1 MQLYVCRVHKR
12 GVVMRDN
19 RVALEIGYRLEN
31 SDNKTIKINAE
42 VGRGASCIVYDAEY
56 TDSIGAAHNIRLK
69 ECYPAY
75 LLIERKDRG
84 ALIPFDANKEQFQE
98 EKERFNQAYQ
108 RNVTIGNTLGLIN
121 STINS
126 TDIFSCNNTCYSIM
140 ALSEGSDYSKYEDAS
155 LTELLVHMKS
165 LAQLIKKY
173 HDRGYL
179 HLDIKPENV
188 FILPETPEHILL
200 FDFDSVMTKEELALT
215 GRYRLQFSDG
225 FSPPEQIQG
234 KIKKI
239 DTHTDIF
246 AIGALLFF
254 KLFGRKATIEE
265 CRISTSFHFHEMR
278 YFSEK
283 YQPKLFSTLEK
294 FLKNTLSASIIPRW
308 KNMQQVMDC
317 LDALIPLSDIDA
329 IYLVDSFQYH
339 TACFIGRESE
349 IDKMHYIMEKNQLL
363 FLSGIGGIGKT
374 ELAKQYANRYRNEY
388 NTIIFAVFNKD
399 IVSLV
404 NDEILI
410 NHIEKD
416 EKESDIDYFK
426 RKIEILK
433 QIVTDKD
440 LIMIDNFDVDSD
452 ERLETLFCCP
462 CKFIVTSRMDFRDY
476 NYPQITVDRMENIED
491 VLQLFSSYNEII
503 YDAED
508 TIAIEKLVEYVD
520 YHTMTVELIAK
531 YLRVSGE
538 APTLLLECFMQ
549 KEGTT
554 NTKDINV
561 KQRKDHRLRAESVN
575 HHLETL
581 FDVSGFED
589 TEKEVI
595 GSLSLL
601 ANIRI
606 KKQRFEEICP
616 IEHISEKLNQLIKR
630 GWIEYNEKLDKISL
644 HQIIQDL
651 IYKNLRPTAENCPN
665 IVRGI
670 NQYITADTANYI
682 ERRMKQSVLEVFM
695 NRITG
700 SSIPYAK
707 LCLLYGQKDKL
718 DEAEQICLRQEN
730 KEVYDILQRIYRK
743 KIKLISDCED
753 MFESELDL
761 EDYLAEQLK
770 RMEELLDKVIWYC
783 QNYTDNVNYKVKECI
798 DTCSELDHFLADN
811 AWWYSTERNP
821 NIDRIYNKMA
831 DIYDTVTGL
840 LPKTTFAIDEK
851 ERLYKKIRDFYS
863 GEDLGALYR
872 CEFFSNVEKA
882 YWYQE
887 RIDELRAKR
896 NAESA
901 DEFAMDR
908 GGTTYD
914 YTNDVSC
921 SALAQ
926 KYEEEGNYQKAI
938 EYYQKAYKDGDE
950 WYENFIQR
958 IAHVYLKMNQ
968 PEKAI
973 AYLEEI
979 LDRDKENEK
988 NSNAYFAYSSYICID
1003 LIKNLIKLQD
1013 YEKAKIYAL
1022 ELIHYEEPDVYKE
1035 DNSYAVTYVL
1045 AAYYYL
1051 YIIENEPNKKAL
1063 FWQQCIKYY
1072 KMLQNNK
1079 IEEDIFDFIEEY
1091 LIKED
1096 VCFEEIFAILDRID
1110 NYNTKDIKEK
1120 LIVNFI
1126 AKNKN
1131 ANEFDKYHVI
1141 LMIEYAKL
1149 FNEYPYELIKEAES
1163 NCEKAQELYL
1173 EYKLQDKYIQSLLY
1187 ETKAEIMSNDKDY
1200 EYDQVLELKRKC
1212 DYRLLAEQQLQK
1224 AVDDENKVKIWKD
1237 AADSYRYVEHYEMQ
1251 IDCLEK
1257 SLAIIILVLNQYE
1270 FSRFDGDYW
1279 FSMVDL
1285 IRAYIQVGN
1294 FEKAKYNIDN
1304 LYKNAIEF
1312 YKSIGNS
1319 DNSWERIW
1327 NMESIAEFYSECAL
1341 KEKAVNTYLAAM
1353 YIGLEKDSNQ
1363 YEILKDRD
1371 MKINIC
1377 KISES
1382 INCLLEGEIE
1392 NNIIDKVIDLKDT
1405 LVCYRDDYLG
1415 DKNTYDEI
1423 ISKINDHY
1431 QNQEIEF
1438 KK

>member
-1 MQLYVCRVHKR
+1 
-12 GVVMRDN
+12 MRDN
-19 RVALEIGYRLEN
+19 RDALEIGYRLED
-31 SDNKTIKINAE
+31 SDSKTFKINAE

-56 TDSIGAAHNIRLK
+56 TDSIGVIHNIRVK
-69 ECYPAY
+69 ECYPSY
-75 LLIERKDRG
+75 LLMERVKDG
-84 ALIPFDANKEQFQE
+84 TLVPFNTSEADFKTA
-98 EKERFNQAYQ
+98 KERFIQAYQ
-108 RNVTIGNTLGLIN
+108 RNVVIGNTPGFVN

-126 TDIFSCNNTCYSIM
+126 ADIFSYNNTYYSIM
-140 ALSEGSDYSKYEDAS
+140 ALSEGCDYSKYEDLS
-155 LTELLVHMKS
+155 LMELLVHIKS

-188 FILPETPEHILL
+188 FILPETQEHILL
-200 FDFDSVMTKEELALT
+200 FDFDSVMTKEELAST
-215 GRYRLQFSDG
+215 GRYHLPFSDG

-234 KIKKI
+234 KINKI

-254 KLFGRKATIEE
+254 KLFGRKAAIEE
-265 CRISTSFHFHEMR
+265 CRISSSYEFNKMR

-283 YQPKLFSTLEK
+283 YQPKLFHLLEI
-294 FLKNTLSASIIPRW
+294 FFKNTLSASIIPRW
-308 KNMQQVMDC
+308 KHMEQLIDC
-317 LDALIPLSDIDA
+317 LDTLIPLSDIEGV
-329 IYLVDSFQYH
+329 YLIDSFQYN

-349 IDKMHYIMEKNQLL
+349 IDEMHSILKNNQLL
-363 FLSGIGGIGKT
+363 FVSGIGGIGKT
-374 ELAKQYANRYRNEY
+374 ELVKRYANRYRNLY
-388 NTIIFAVFNKD
+388 DTIVFTVFDKN

-410 NHIEKD
+410 NRIEED
-416 EKESDIDYFK
+416 ETESESDYFK

-433 QIVTDKD
+433 QTVTDKD
-440 LIMIDNFDVDSD
+440 LIIIDNFDVDSD
-452 ERLETLFCCP
+452 DNLETLFCCP

-476 NYPQITVDRMENIED
+476 NYQQIMVDRMESIDD
-491 VLQLFSSYNEII
+491 VLNLFFVYNDIA
-503 YDAED
+503 YDTED
-508 TIAIEKLVEYVD
+508 AAAIEKLVEYVD

-531 YLRVSGE
+531 YLRVSNE
-538 APTLLLECFMQ
+538 APAALFDCFME

-554 NTKDINV
+554 NTKDISV
-561 KQRKDHRLRAESVN
+561 RQRKDRILRAESVN
-575 HHLETL
+575 NHLTTL
-581 FDVSGFED
+581 FDVSGFEIV
-589 TEKEVI
+589 EKEVI
-595 GSLSLL
+595 GSLSFF
-601 ANIRI
+601 ANIRM
-606 KKQRFEEICP
+606 KKQKFEEICP
-616 IEHISEKLNQLIKR
+616 IDNISEKLEKLIRR
-630 GWIEYNEKLDKISL
+630 GWIEYNEKTDKISL
-644 HQIIQDL
+644 HQVIQDL
-651 IYKNLRPTAENCPN
+651 IYKNLKPNAENCPN
-665 IVRGI
+665 IVCGM
-670 NQYITADTANYI
+670 NQYITADAANYT
-682 ERRMKQSVLEVFM
+682 ESRMKQSVLEVFM

-700 SSIPYAK
+700 TSLAYAK
-707 LCLLYGQKDKL
+707 LCLLYAKKDKL

-743 KIKLISDCED
+743 KIKIISDCED

-770 RMEELLDKVIWYC
+770 VIGELLDKVIWYC
-783 QNYTDNVNYKVKECI
+783 QSYTDNVNYIVREYI
-798 DTCSELDHFLADN
+798 DICDETDKILSDN
-811 AWWYSTERNP
+811 VWWYFTERNP
-821 NIDRIYNKMA
+821 NVDRIYNKII
-831 DIYDTVTGL
+831 DLYDTVTRL
-840 LPKTTFAIDEK
+840 LPKCTFTVDEK
-851 ERLYKKIRDFYS
+851 EKMYKKIRDFYS
-863 GEDLGALYR
+863 DEDFGALYR

-887 RIDELRAKR
+887 RIDELRVKM
-896 NAESA
+896 NEKSA
-901 DEFAMDR
+901 DVVIMD
-908 GGTTYD
+908 GGVTTYS

-921 SALAQ
+921 SALAR
-926 KYEEEGNYQKAI
+926 KYEKEGAYKKAI
-938 EYYQKAYKDGDE
+938 EYYKKAYEDGDE
-950 WYENFIQR
+950 WYESFMQS
-958 IAHVYLKMNQ
+958 IAHIYLKMGES
-968 PEKAI
+968 EKAVEC
-973 AYLEEI
+973 LEEV
-979 LDRDKENEK
+979 LKRDKANENDPDVHF
-988 NSNAYFAYSSYICID
+988 SYTAYVCVD
-1003 LIKNLIKLQD
+1003 LIMNLIKLQD

-1051 YIIENEPNKKAL
+1051 YIIENESNKRAL

-1126 AKNKN
+1126 AKNRN
-1131 ANEFDKYHVI
+1131 ADGFDRYHVI

-1173 EYKLQDKYIQSLLY
+1173 EYGLQDKYIQSLLY

-1200 EYDQVLELKRKC
+1200 EYDQVLELKKKC
-1212 DYRLLAEQQLQK
+1212 DYSLLAEQQLQK
-1224 AVDDENKVKIWKD
+1224 AVDDENRVKIWKE
-1237 AADSYRYVEHYEMQ
+1237 AADSYRYVDNYKMQ

-1257 SLAIIILVLNQYE
+1257 SLAIIIPILNQHE
-1270 FSRFDGDYW
+1270 FSKFDGDYW
-1279 FSMVDL
+1279 FLMGDF
-1285 IRAYIQVGN
+1285 IRAYIQVGD
-1294 FEKAKYNIDN
+1294 FEKAKCNTDN
-1304 LYKNAIEF
+1304 LYENAIEF
-1312 YKSIGNS
+1312 YKGIENS

-1327 NMESIAEFYSECAL
+1327 NMGSIAEFYGECSLA
-1341 KEKAVNTYLAAM
+1341 EKAVNTYLTAM
-1353 YIGLEKDSNQ
+1353 YIGLEKDNNQ

-1371 MKINIC
+1371 RNINIC
-1377 KISES
+1377 KISEAV
-1382 INCLLEGEIE
+1382 NCLLEEEIE
-1392 NNIIDKVIDLKDT
+1392 SGIIDKVIDLKDT
-1405 LVCYRDDYLG
+1405 LVRYRDDYLG

-1423 ISKINDHY
+1423 ISKINDRY

>member
-1 MQLYVCRVHKR
+1 
-12 GVVMRDN
+12 MRDN

-770 RMEELLDKVIWYC
+770 LMEELLDKVIWYC

-887 RIDELRAKR
+887 RIDELRVKMNGE
-896 NAESA
+896 NADVVVTDGSV
-901 DEFAMDR
+901 
-908 GGTTYD
+908 TTYS

-921 SALAQ
+921 SALAK

-938 EYYQKAYKDGDE
+938 EYYKKAYEDGDE
-950 WYENFIQR
+950 WYESFMQS
-958 IAHVYLKMNQ
+958 IAHIYLKMGKTK
-968 PEKAI
+968 KAI
-973 AYLEEI
+973 QCLEEV
-979 LDRDKENEK
+979 LDHDKANENDPD
-988 NSNAYFAYSSYICID
+988 AYFSHTVYICID
-1003 LIKNLIKLQD
+1003 LIKILIELQD
-1013 YEKAKIYAL
+1013 YEKAKTYAL
-1022 ELIHYEEPDVYKE
+1022 ELIHYEEPDVYQE

-1051 YIIENEPNKKAL
+1051 YIIESDLTDKEQL
-1063 FWQQCIKYY
+1063 WQECIKYY

-1110 NYNTKDIKEK
+1110 NYNTREIKEK
-1120 LIVNFI
+1120 LILNFI
-1126 AKNKN
+1126 AKNTK
-1131 ANEFDKYHVI
+1131 AEGFDKYHVM
-1141 LMIEYAKL
+1141 LLIEYAKL
-1149 FNEYPYELIKEAES
+1149 FNEYPYEWIKEAEKY
-1163 NCEKAQELYL
+1163 CEEAQALYL
-1173 EYKLQDKYIQSLLY
+1173 EYGLQDEYIQSLLY
-1187 ETKAEIMSNDKDY
+1187 EAKAEIMSNDNDY
-1200 EYDQVLELKRKC
+1200 EYEQVLELRRKC
-1212 DYRLLAEQQLQK
+1212 DYSLLAEQQVQN
-1224 AVDDENKVKIWKD
+1224 AADDEDKVKIWRD
-1237 AADSYRYVEHYEMQ
+1237 AADSYRYVDQYKLQ
-1251 IDCLEK
+1251 IECLEK
-1257 SLAIIILVLNQYE
+1257 SLAIIVPILNQYE
-1270 FSRFDGDYW
+1270 FSKFNGDYW
-1279 FSMVDL
+1279 SIMRDL
-1285 IRAYIQVGN
+1285 IRAYIHLGES
-1294 FEKAKYNIDN
+1294 EKAKCKIDEF
-1304 LYKNAIEF
+1304 YQNAIEF
-1312 YKSIGNS
+1312 YKSIENT
-1319 DNSWERIW
+1319 DNAWDYIW
-1327 NMESIAEFYSECAL
+1327 NMQFIAELYAENASRES
-1341 KEKAVNTYLAAM
+1341 AVNTYLAAL
-1353 YIGLEKDSNQ
+1353 YIGLEKERKQ

-1371 MKINIC
+1371 SNSTMD
-1377 KISES
+1377 KISQAV
-1382 INCLLEGEIE
+1382 NCLLENTIE
-1392 NNIIDKVIDLKDT
+1392 NNRVDLIINIKNELAN
-1405 LVCYRDDYLG
+1405 YREDYQG
-1415 DKNTYDEI
+1415 DKNTYDAI
-1423 ISKINDHY
+1423 LLKINERY

>member
-1 MQLYVCRVHKR
+1 
-12 GVVMRDN
+12 MRDN

-887 RIDELRAKR
+887 RIDELRVKMNGE
-896 NAESA
+896 NADVVVTDGSV
-901 DEFAMDR
+901 
-908 GGTTYD
+908 TTYS

-921 SALAQ
+921 SALAK

-938 EYYQKAYKDGDE
+938 EYYKKAYEDGDE
-950 WYENFIQR
+950 WYESFMQS
-958 IAHVYLKMNQ
+958 IAHIYLKMGKTK
-968 PEKAI
+968 KAI
-973 AYLEEI
+973 QCLEEV
-979 LDRDKENEK
+979 LDHDKANENDPD
-988 NSNAYFAYSSYICID
+988 AYFSYTVYICID
-1003 LIKNLIKLQD
+1003 LIKILIELQD
-1013 YEKAKIYAL
+1013 YEKAKTYAL
-1022 ELIHYEEPDVYKE
+1022 ELIHYEEPDVYQE

-1051 YIIENEPNKKAL
+1051 YIIESDLTDKEQL
-1063 FWQQCIKYY
+1063 WQECIKYY

-1096 VCFEEIFAILDRID
+1096 VCLEEIFAILDRID
-1110 NYNTKDIKEK
+1110 NYNTREIKEK
-1120 LIVNFI
+1120 LILNFI
-1126 AKNKN
+1126 AKNTK
-1131 ANEFDKYHVI
+1131 AEGFDKYHVM
-1141 LMIEYAKL
+1141 LLIEYAKL
-1149 FNEYPYELIKEAES
+1149 FNEYPYEWIKEAEKY
-1163 NCEKAQELYL
+1163 CEEAQALYL
-1173 EYKLQDKYIQSLLY
+1173 EYGLQDEYIQSLLY
-1187 ETKAEIMSNDKDY
+1187 EAKAEIMSNDNDY
-1200 EYDQVLELKRKC
+1200 EYEQVLELRRKC
-1212 DYRLLAEQQLQK
+1212 DYSLLAEQQVQN
-1224 AVDDENKVKIWKD
+1224 AADDEDKVKIWRD
-1237 AADSYRYVEHYEMQ
+1237 AADSYRYVDQYKLQ
-1251 IDCLEK
+1251 IECLEK
-1257 SLAIIILVLNQYE
+1257 SLAIIVPILNQYE
-1270 FSRFDGDYW
+1270 FSKFNGDYW
-1279 FSMVDL
+1279 SIMRDL
-1285 IRAYIQVGN
+1285 IRAYIHLGES
-1294 FEKAKYNIDN
+1294 EKAKCKIDEF
-1304 LYKNAIEF
+1304 YQNAIEF
-1312 YKSIGNS
+1312 CKSIENT
-1319 DNSWERIW
+1319 DNAWDYIW
-1327 NMESIAEFYSECAL
+1327 NMQFIAELYAENASRES
-1341 KEKAVNTYLAAM
+1341 AVNTYLAAL
-1353 YIGLEKDSNQ
+1353 YIGLEKERKQ

-1371 MKINIC
+1371 SNSTMD
-1377 KISES
+1377 KISQAV
-1382 INCLLEGEIE
+1382 NCLLENTIE
-1392 NNIIDKVIDLKDT
+1392 NNRVDLIINIKNELAN
-1405 LVCYRDDYLG
+1405 YREDYQG
-1415 DKNTYDEI
+1415 DKNTYDAI
-1423 ISKINDHY
+1423 LLKINERY

>member
-1 MQLYVCRVHKR
+1 
-12 GVVMRDN
+12 MRDN

-56 TDSIGAAHNIRLK
+56 IDSIGVAHNIRLK

-75 LLIERKDRG
+75 LLIERKDCG

-140 ALSEGSDYSKYEDAS
+140 ALSEGSDYSKYEDLS
-155 LTELLVHMKS
+155 LRELFVHTKS

-215 GRYRLQFSDG
+215 GRYRLPFSDG

-294 FLKNTLSASIIPRW
+294 FFKNTLSASIIPRW

-388 NTIIFAVFNKD
+388 NTIIFAVFDKD

-503 YDAED
+503 YDIED

-601 ANIRI
+601 ANMRI

-665 IVRGI
+665 IVRGM

-682 ERRMKQSVLEVFM
+682 ERRMKQSVFDVFM
-695 NRITG
+695 SRITG
-700 SSIPYAK
+700 VSIAYAK

-718 DEAEQICLRQEN
+718 DEAERICLRQEN

-743 KIKLISDCED
+743 KMKLISDCED

-783 QNYTDNVNYKVKECI
+783 QNYTDNVNYQVKECI
-798 DTCSELDHFLADN
+798 DICNELDHFLADN
-811 AWWYSTERNP
+811 AWWHSTERNP
-821 NIDRIYNKMA
+821 NIDRIYNKIA

-840 LPKTTFAIDEK
+840 LPKTTFAIAEK

-887 RIDELRAKR
+887 RIDELRVKMNGE
-896 NAESA
+896 NA
-901 DEFAMDR
+901 DVVVTD
-908 GGTTYD
+908 GGVTTYS

-921 SALAQ
+921 SALAK

-938 EYYQKAYKDGDE
+938 EYYKKAYEDGDE
-950 WYENFIQR
+950 WYESFMQS
-958 IAHVYLKMNQ
+958 IAHIYLKMGDTK
-968 PEKAI
+968 KAVQC
-973 AYLEEI
+973 LEEV
-979 LDRDKENEK
+979 LDYDKANENDPD
-988 NSNAYFAYSSYICID
+988 AYFSYTVYICMD
-1003 LIKNLIKLQD
+1003 LIKILIELQD
-1013 YEKAKIYAL
+1013 YGKAKTYAL
-1022 ELIHYEEPDVYKE
+1022 ELIHYEEPDVYQE

-1051 YIIENEPNKKAL
+1051 YIIESDLTDKEQ

-1091 LIKED
+1091 LIRED

-1110 NYNTKDIKEK
+1110 CYHTREIKEK
-1120 LIVNFI
+1120 LILNFI
-1126 AKNKN
+1126 AKNTKV
-1131 ANEFDKYHVI
+1131 EGFDQCHVM
-1141 LMIEYAKL
+1141 LLIEYAKL
-1149 FNEYPYELIKEAES
+1149 FNEYPYEWIKEAEKY
-1163 NCEKAQELYL
+1163 CEEAQALYL
-1173 EYKLQDKYIQSLLY
+1173 EYGLQDEYIQSLLY
-1187 ETKAEIMSNDKDY
+1187 EAKAEIMSNDNDY
-1200 EYDQVLELKRKC
+1200 EYEQVLELRRKC
-1212 DYRLLAEQQLQK
+1212 DYSLLAEQQVQN
-1224 AVDDENKVKIWKD
+1224 AADDEDKVKIWRD
-1237 AADSYRYVEHYEMQ
+1237 AADSYRYVDQYKMQ
-1251 IDCLEK
+1251 IECLEK
-1257 SLAIIILVLNQYE
+1257 SLAIIIPILNQYE
-1270 FSRFDGDYW
+1270 FSKFNGDYW
-1279 FSMVDL
+1279 SIMGDL
-1285 IRAYIQVGN
+1285 IRAYIHLGES
-1294 FEKAKYNIDN
+1294 EKAKCKIDEF
-1304 LYKNAIEF
+1304 YQNAIEF
-1312 YKSIGNS
+1312 YKSIENT
-1319 DNSWERIW
+1319 DNAWDYIW
-1327 NMESIAEFYSECAL
+1327 NMQFIAELYIENASRES
-1341 KEKAVNTYLAAM
+1341 AVNTYLAAL
-1353 YIGLEKDSNQ
+1353 YIGLEKERKQ

-1371 MKINIC
+1371 SNSTMD
-1377 KISES
+1377 KISQAV
-1382 INCLLEGEIE
+1382 NCLLENTIE
-1392 NNIIDKVIDLKDT
+1392 NNRVDFIINIKNELAN
-1405 LVCYRDDYLG
+1405 YREDYQG
-1415 DKNTYDEI
+1415 DKNTYDAI
-1423 ISKINDHY
+1423 LLKINERY

>member
-1 MQLYVCRVHKR
+1 
-12 GVVMRDN
+12 MRDN

-215 GRYRLQFSDG
+215 GRYRLPFSDG

-433 QIVTDKD
+433 QTVTNND
-440 LIMIDNFDVDSD
+440 LIIIDNFDVDSD
-452 ERLETLFCCP
+452 DNLEILFGCP
-462 CKFIVTSRMDFRDY
+462 CKFIVTSRMDFRDF
-476 NYPQITVDRMENIED
+476 NYPQITVDKMESIED
-491 VLQLFSSYNEII
+491 VLNLFFIYNDIAYET
-503 YDAED
+503 ED
-508 TIAIEKLVEYVD
+508 VVAVENLLKYVD

-538 APTLLLECFMQ
+538 SPTVLFDRFME

-554 NTKDINV
+554 NTKDISV
-561 KQRKDHRLRAESVN
+561 RQRKDRILRAKSVN
-575 HHLETL
+575 NHLTTL
-581 FDVSGFED
+581 FDVSGFEAV
-589 TEKEVI
+589 EKEVI
-595 GSLSLL
+595 GSLSFF
-601 ANIRI
+601 ANIRM
-606 KKQRFEEICP
+606 KKQKFEAICP
-616 IEHISEKLNQLIKR
+616 VDNISEKLEKLIR
-630 GWIEYNEKLDKISL
+630 GGWIEYNEKTDKISL
-644 HQIIQDL
+644 HQVIQDL
-651 IYKNLRPTAENCPN
+651 IYKNLKPNVENCPN
-665 IVRGI
+665 IVCGM
-670 NQYITADTANYI
+670 NQYITADVVNYT
-682 ERRMKQSVLEVFM
+682 ERRTKQSVLEVFM

-700 SSIPYAK
+700 TSLAYAK
-707 LCLLYGQKDKL
+707 LCMLYARKDKL

-743 KIKLISDCED
+743 KIKIIGDCED
-753 MFESELDL
+753 VFESELDL
-761 EDYLAEQLK
+761 ENYLAEQLK
-770 RMEELLDKVIWYC
+770 LIEQLLDKAIWCC
-783 QNYTDNVNYKVKECI
+783 QSYTDNVNYIVREYIHICDETDKI
-798 DTCSELDHFLADN
+798 LSDN
-811 AWWYSTERNP
+811 VWWYFTERNP
-821 NIDRIYNKMA
+821 NIDRIYNKII
-831 DIYDTVTGL
+831 DIYDTATKL
-840 LPKTTFAIDEK
+840 LPKAAFTVEEK
-851 ERLYKKIRDFYS
+851 EILYKKIRDFYS
-863 GEDLGALYR
+863 DQNFEVLYR
-872 CEFFSNVEKA
+872 CKFFSNVEKA

-908 GGTTYD
+908 GGTIYD

-950 WYENFIQR
+950 WYENFMQR